1 MKLNLD
7 KVDNQILAL
16 LMDDAR
22 TPVTVIAKKIG
33 MARTTVIARITALE
47 QRGIIAG
54 YGVRLDQ
61 SLFQSGVR
69 AYVGMSIEP
78 RSASALVKLLQQ
90 WPEVETLCAVSG
102 VIDYMMTLR
111 CTSTEDLDKL
121 LDQIGELEGVRQ
133 TSTSVILSKRI
144 DRSALPSQN

>member
-1 MKLNLD
+1 MKPNLD

-22 TPVTVIAKKIG
+22 LPVTVIAKKIG
-33 MARTTVIARITALE
+33 MARTTVIARIAAME

-54 YGVRLDQ
+54 YGVRLNQ
-61 SLFQSGVR
+61 NLFQSGVR

-78 RSASALVKLLQQ
+78 RSAAALVKLLQQ
-90 WPEVETLCAVSG
+90 WPEVETLHAVSG
-102 VIDYMMTLR
+102 VIDYMMTLH
-111 CTSTEDLDKL
+111 CTSTENLDKL

-144 DRSALPSQN
+144 DRSALG